1 MIKMSNGSI
10 YQQKNGRS
18 MKMKKQFKE
27 EIMRTMTISCLLL
40 ALPSLLMAQTLVAT
54 YPGSIPGTLTFY
66 NGQFAYMEDVWVP
79 GEGHPMYS
87 ASYIKDF
94 NDVTLFTWTPPTG
107 RYYYL
112 EVPADAYPIYAESGY
127 YYRTVPT
134 TGYTSGYDVNFHL
147 ADENGVEYFLLE
159 HAELSRIFYNYDTQ
173 TYYYG
178 LFIIDITGSIISTE
192 IYQGGSFTTG
202 VESEPILMKSLL
214 TLEGNYPNPFNAG
227 TTIKYTLQEPAVVD
241 IVIHDLNGRV
251 IDSESTGLMQ
261 SGTHTFFWN
270 GKNRSGINVS
280 SGVYFV
286 SVLSNDISLTKKLM
300 LIK

>member
-1 MIKMSNGSI
+1 MHKVSNGSI
-10 YQQKNGRS
+10 YLRKNRRS
-18 MKMKKQFKE
+18 LKMKKQFKE

-40 ALPSLLMAQTLVAT
+40 ALPCLLMAQTLVAT
-54 YPGSIPGTLTFY
+54 YPGSLPGSLTFY
-66 NGQFAYMEDVWVP
+66 NGQIAYKEDVEVP
-79 GEGHPMYS
+79 GEYPVFS
-87 ASYIKDF
+87 ALHIRDF
-94 NDVTLFTWTPPTG
+94 NDVTLFTWTPPAG

-112 EVPADAYPIYAESGY
+112 EVPADAYPIYAGSGY
-127 YYRTVPT
+127 YYRTIPT
-134 TGYTSGYDVNFHL
+134 SGFTSGYDANFHL

-159 HAELSRIFYNYDTQ
+159 HADLSRIFLNYDTQ
-173 TYYYG
+173 TYYFG
-178 LFIIDITGSIISTE
+178 LFIFDNAGGVIATE
-192 IYQGGSFTTG
+192 IYQGGSFPTG
-202 VESEPILMKSLL
+202 VKSEPIIVKSLF

-227 TTIKYTLQEPAVVD
+227 TTIKYTLHEPAAVD

-251 IDSESTGLMQ
+251 IDSESAGLLP
-261 SGTHTFFWN
+261 SGTHTFFWD

>member
-18 MKMKKQFKE
+18 KKMKKQLKE
-27 EIMRTMTISCLLL
+27 EIMRTMTFSCLLL
-40 ALPSLLMAQTLVAT
+40 ALPCLLMAQTLVAT
-54 YPGSIPGTLTFY
+54 YPGALPGSLTFY
-66 NGQFAYMEDVWVP
+66 NGQFAYKEDVEVP
-79 GEGHPMYS
+79 GEDPVFS
-87 ASYIKDF
+87 ALHIRDV
-94 NDVTLFTWTPPTG
+94 NDVILFTWTPPTG
-107 RYYYL
+107 RYYYM
-112 EVPADAYPIYAESGY
+112 EVPAEAFPFYAGSGY
-127 YYRTVPT
+127 YYRTIPT
-134 TGYTSGYDVNFHL
+134 TGFTSGYDANFHL

-159 HAELSRIFYNYDTQ
+159 HAVLSRFFFNYNTQ
-173 TYYYG
+173 TYYFG
-178 LFIIDITGSIISTE
+178 LFISDNAGSIISTE
-192 IYQGGSFTTG
+192 IYQGGSFSTG
-202 VESEPILMKSLL
+202 VKSEPILVKSLF

-227 TTIKYTLQEPAVVD
+227 TTIKYTLHEPAAVD

-251 IDSESTGLMQ
+251 IDSESTGLLQ
-261 SGTHTFFWN
+261 SGTHTFFWD